1 MPIIKHYVLLAAALL
16 AAVHNTMGLERSPIY
31 EDYPIPDTKIV
42 SSFTSISSIMDFGEL
57 RTSREYVEDS
67 EDTCTFGCEDPS
79 DDLLERVYLQNGI
92 YYGESTKSKEATNDM
107 HRAAKSQLFD
117 ALNNPAEVQRLITEG
132 ADVNYEDF
140 LGATPLHWV
149 FSQENPNLESAEVIH
164 RNGGNINSQDY
175 QGNTPLEYAVR
186 RAKSVAVVE
195 WLLAN
200 GADPNVKTKQNLLL
214 YASSQNKTAILRM
227 LLEAGADPN
236 TPRHFPP
243 LFSAMG
249 LKTLFNETVDLLLAH
264 GANPVAQTNGVMT
277 PLAYAAR
284 HGNSSGRLSAIRKV
298 YEEAQRRGTPYTPE
312 QLSKALSEYRGTS
325 YPRDFFEQF
334 LEWKVDAN
342 QKIARPNGGF
352 TRPLIIA
359 CGDENVNVDA
369 IRQLL
374 RMGADPT
381 LADHDGDTPLHAAI
395 HTGAPDTVL
404 FLLEVL
410 DAQAIDQGNK
420 YGQTALHF
428 ACGIFHPDAFYVYR
442 MKSYSSGFGFY
453 TGYDLEDIS
462 EEFAES
468 SVIREFKY
476 RTIGQRAEIQNAR
489 RADLIQALL
498 SKGASP
504 YAQDNVKSATPLHY
518 ACRLGIPEVVTV
530 LLEGCSGKCLKSKD
544 NQGQTPLHWAAKW
557 GKAGAR
563 AIMEWSQTEQVILDD
578 EGPYYGRDLPL
589 VADEKGR
596 LPLHLA
602 AMEGRDD
609 ALEVLLEYTPATH
622 YEAED
627 LDGHTPLWYA
637 GYWHTEDHVHGCE
650 IYRSDDCY
658 GKLQR
663 KIESMRGLGHRHYYA
678 FAAVA
683 SLLALVVIFR
693 SAIAGA
699 FVAAVS
705 WGRGLCVK
713 AWRGGEMGWQW
724 AMIAWRYAKVG
735 AVAGWLSMREEYS
748 KSHS

>member
-1 MPIIKHYVLLAAALL
+1 
-16 AAVHNTMGLERSPIY
+16 MGLERSPIY
-31 EDYPIPDTKIV
+31 RDYPVPDAKIV

-57 RTSREYVEDS
+57 RTSREYVDDS
-67 EDTCTFGCEDPS
+67 DDICTFGHEYPS
-79 DDLLERVYLQNGI
+79 DDFLERVYLQNDI
-92 YYGESTKSKEATNDM
+92 YYGKSTKSKEAINDM

-149 FSQENPNLESAEVIH
+149 FSRENPNLESAEVIH
-164 RNGGNINSQDY
+164 QNGGNINSQDY

-186 RAKSVAVVE
+186 HAKSVAGVK

-214 YASSQNKTAILRM
+214 YASSQNKTAMLRM

-243 LFSAMG
+243 LFSALG
-249 LKTLFNETVDLLLAH
+249 LGTLVNETVDLLLEH
-264 GANPVAQTNGVMT
+264 GANPVAQTNGIMT

-298 YEEAQRRGTPYTPE
+298 YKEAQRRGTPYTAE

-334 LEWKVDAN
+334 LEWNVDAN
-342 QKIARPNGGF
+342 QKITRPNGGF

-359 CGDENVNVDA
+359 CGDENVDVDA
-369 IRQLL
+369 IRYLL

-381 LADHDGDTPLHAAI
+381 LADQDGDTPLHAAI

-410 DAQAIDQGNK
+410 DAQVIDQVNK
-420 YGQTALHF
+420 HGQTALHF
-428 ACGIFHPDAFYVYR
+428 ACGIFHPDAFNVYR
-442 MKSYSSGFGFY
+442 MKNFNQGLGFSPSG
-453 TGYDLEDIS
+453 GYGGPEDLPEELFEDLM
-462 EEFAES
+462 
-468 SVIREFKY
+468 IREFKGWGMSQY
-476 RTIGQRAEIQNAR
+476 MFDDQPISHRREIQNAR
-489 RADLIQALL
+489 RANLTQALL

-504 YAQDNVKSATPLHY
+504 YAQDSVKGATPLHY
-518 ACRLGIPEVVTV
+518 ACRLGVPEVVTV
-530 LLEGCSGKCLKSKD
+530 LLEGCSGKCLESKD

-557 GKAGAR
+557 GKDGAR

-578 EGPYYGRDLPL
+578 EGPYYGRDLPSM
-589 VADEKGR
+589 VDDHGR

-602 AMEGRDD
+602 AREGRDA
-609 ALEVLLEYTPATH
+609 ALEVLLEYTPVTLL
-622 YEAED
+622 EAED
-627 LDGHTPLWYA
+627 LDGRTPSWYA
-637 GYWHTEDHVHGCE
+637 GYWHTEDDFHGCE
-650 IYRSDDCY
+650 IYRSDNCWE
-658 GKLQR
+658 KLQR
-663 KIESMRGLGHRHYYA
+663 KIESTRGIGHRHYYA
-678 FAAVA
+678 FAAVV

-699 FVAAVS
+699 AVAVVA
-705 WGRGLCVK
+705 WGRGLYVK
-713 AWRGGEMGWQW
+713 SWRGGEIGWQG
-724 AMIAWRYAKVG
+724 AMVAWRYAKVG
-735 AVAGWLSMREEYS
+735 AVAGWLSMREEYN
-748 KSHS
+748 KSHGQ